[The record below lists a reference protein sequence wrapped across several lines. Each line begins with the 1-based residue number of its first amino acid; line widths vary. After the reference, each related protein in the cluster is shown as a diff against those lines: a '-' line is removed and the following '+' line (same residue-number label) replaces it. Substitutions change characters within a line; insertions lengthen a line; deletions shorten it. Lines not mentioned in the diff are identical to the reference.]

1 MLSWD
6 IGAGSRLLVADLSAG
21 YGRISGSET
30 GVWDWGLG
38 IRVPIKA
45 FINATNCY
53 VLDLEKGEKTLLLY
67 KGEGKL
73 SRVQSRLIYR
83 FSKGLSV
90 HRAGLHSGIETDR
103 SGTMTVPY
111 F

>member
-53 VLDLEKGEKTLLLY
+53 VLDLEEGEKTLLLY
-67 KGEGKL
+67 EGEGKL
-73 SRVQSRLIYR
+73 SRVRSKLIYR
-83 FSKGLSV
+83 DFPRVRPCTGRDSTLARKRIGLV
-90 HRAGLHSGIETDR
+90 L
-103 SGTMTVPY
+103 
-111 F
+111 